1 MGLHFTNPTKIDSF
15 SWVGLG
21 GNSVLKGIIEVRLF
35 EVRHPKHRK
44 ALKKKNHK
52 TQRHS
57 PFGLKLFVRIAKT
70 KKREEKRKLEFH

>member
-44 ALKKKNHK
+44 ALKKKKTIRHK
-52 TQRHS
+52 GIH
-57 PFGLKLFVRIAKT
+57 LLA
-70 KKREEKRKLEFH
+70 